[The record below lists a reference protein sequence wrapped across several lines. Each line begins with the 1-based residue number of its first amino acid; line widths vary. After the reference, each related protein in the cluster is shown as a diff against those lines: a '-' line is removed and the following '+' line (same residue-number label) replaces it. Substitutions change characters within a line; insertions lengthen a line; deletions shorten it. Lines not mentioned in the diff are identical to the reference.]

1 MEDKSSIVTS
11 ISLPTPMWNC
21 IQKVIKDDEM
31 SFSRFM
37 QSSARLKLKALKIQN
52 VREVL
57 DILDDDELDILKKE
71 IQKKGL

>member
-1 MEDKSSIVTS
+1 MAINGTIKTA
-11 ISLPTPMWNC
+11 ISLPVGLWNN
-21 IQKVIKDDEM
+21 IQKVINEDEM

-57 DILDDDELDILKKE
+57 DILDDDDIEILKKE
-71 IQKKGL
+71 MKKKGL